1 MDKLG
6 REGESESREREEKR
20 KETNSVLAQ
29 SHVKADLG
37 NLPQDVNT
45 YKYKHVIRE
54 MWLNKRLNRRN
65 NIVRT

>member
-29 SHVKADLG
+29 SHAKADLG

-45 YKYKHVIRE
+45 GDVGHTYQVSFDQGN
-54 MWLNKRLNRRN
+54 MAQQN
-65 NIVRT
+65 

>member
-29 SHVKADLG
+29 SHAKADLE
-37 NLPQDVNT
+37 NLPQDVNI
-45 YKYKHVIRE
+45 YKYKHLIKE
-54 MWLNKRLNRRN
+54 IWLNRRN
-65 NIVRT
+65 KIVRI